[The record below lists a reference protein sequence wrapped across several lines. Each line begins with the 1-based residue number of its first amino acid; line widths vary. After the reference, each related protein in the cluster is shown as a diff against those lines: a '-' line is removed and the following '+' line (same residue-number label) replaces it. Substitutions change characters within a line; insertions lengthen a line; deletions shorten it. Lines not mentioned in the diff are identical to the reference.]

1 MKKSQ
6 LKKHIKEQIFSVL
19 NEKKSLLEKELEPT
33 STEEEDTEYEK
44 NYEESTGGDI
54 SGLQKLLQD
63 ALAQAKETGDEKL
76 VQQIA
81 NTLTYFTRAHL
92 IKGGED
98 KAMMEISRL
107 QELAGLKEYGL
118 EHDQEQVPDEE
129 FDHPAVSK
137 KKKEVKEEGDLN
149 WGGEGQ
155 PCYTFDFYMGGDM
168 SKGEFHDLLSRV
180 VIEGDEEAFK
190 EIQGQIDSIET
201 SGPMGRTKG

>member
-33 STEEEDTEYEK
+33 SQEDEEVEDVDVEAPAG
-44 NYEESTGGDI
+44 GGDI
-54 SGLQKLLQD
+54 SGLQGLLQD

-76 VQQIA
+76 VQQIG

-118 EHDQEQVPDEE
+118 EHDHEKVDDED
-129 FDHPAVSK
+129 FDHPAIN
-137 KKKEVKEEGDLN
+137 KKKEVKEEEDPSRSKLRDN
-149 WGGEGQ
+149 FMHSVSE
-155 PCYTFDFYMGGDM
+155 YYNELIYMELSHEDAVNQITNDM
-168 SKGEFHDLLSRV
+168 NE
-180 VIEGDEEAFK
+180 
-190 EIQGQIDSIET
+190 QIADIT
-201 SGPMGRTKG
+201 A